1 MEISNHFENTYII
14 VSRKDGFIM
23 EEMKFTIALSKIVDE
38 FQFEKLYESKNYDDI
53 IIGRTDVNRPAM
65 QIIGFYDYF
74 DNKRIQILGKVE
86 LTYLEQFG
94 YEKRKS
100 LLEPLFS
107 SGIPAIIITRG
118 MQVGPE
124 VFELAEEYDLT
135 VLRTED
141 STSDLMST
149 LISYLKV
156 QIAPRITRHG
166 VLVEVYGEGILIM
179 GDSGVGKS
187 EAAIELLK
195 RGHRLVADDA
205 VEIKR
210 VSNKTLVGSAPDI
223 IRHFVEL
230 RGIGVIDVKEIFGV
244 GAVKDTES
252 INLVIHLEHWE
263 EGRQYDRLGMV
274 EEYTNIM
281 GINIPSMTVP
291 VKIGRNI
298 AVIIEVAAMNNRQKR
313 MGYNAA
319 VELNNRL
326 MNKMQEQL
334 DM

>member
-1 MEISNHFENTYII
+1 MED
-14 VSRKDGFIM
+14 RKF
-23 EEMKFTIALSKIVDE
+23 KIALSKVVDD
-38 FQFEKLYESKNYDDI
+38 FQLEKLYESKNYDKVMI
-53 IIGRTDVNRPAM
+53 ERSDVNRPAL
-65 QIIGFYDYF
+65 QIIGFFDYF

-94 YEKRKS
+94 YEKRYS
-100 LLEPLFS
+100 LLEQLFS
-107 SGIPAIIITRG
+107 SGIPAIIITRSL
-118 MQVGPE
+118 QVGPE
-124 VFELAEEYDLT
+124 VFELAEKYDLT

-141 STSDLMST
+141 STSNMMSA
-149 LISYLKV
+149 LISYLNV

-230 RGIGVIDVKEIFGV
+230 RGIGVIDVKEIFGI

-252 INLVIHLEHWE
+252 IDLIIHLEQWV

-274 EEYTNIM
+274 EEYTNVM

-319 VELNNRL
+319 QELNNRL
-326 MNKMQEQL
+326 MKNMEGQL
-334 DM
+334 EE

>member
-1 MEISNHFENTYII
+1 MED
-14 VSRKDGFIM
+14 RKF
-23 EEMKFTIALSKIVDE
+23 KIALSKVVDD
-38 FQFEKLYESKNYDDI
+38 FQLEKLYESKNYDKVMI
-53 IIGRTDVNRPAM
+53 ERTDVNRPAL
-65 QIIGFYDYF
+65 QIIGFFDYF
-74 DNKRIQILGKVE
+74 DNKRMQILGKVE

-94 YEKRKS
+94 YEKRYN
-100 LLEPLFS
+100 LLEQLFS

-118 MQVGPE
+118 LQVGPE
-124 VFELAEEYDLT
+124 VFELAEKYDLT

-141 STSDLMST
+141 STSNMMSA
-149 LISYLKV
+149 LISYLNV

-230 RGIGVIDVKEIFGV
+230 RGIGVIDVKEIFGI

-252 INLVIHLEHWE
+252 IDLIIHLEQWV

-274 EEYTNIM
+274 EEYTNVM

-319 VELNNRL
+319 QELNNRL
-326 MNKMQEQL
+326 MKNMEEQL
-334 DM
+334 EE